1 MYYATYFSQFHFL
14 TYLQCNGIHVEYL
27 HHNFF
32 FILYTST
39 CIYINFYISESIC
52 TYQYLVTSQKTL
64 LHIK

>member
-32 FILYTST
+32 LSYILVHV
-39 CIYINFYISESIC
+39 YINFYISESIC